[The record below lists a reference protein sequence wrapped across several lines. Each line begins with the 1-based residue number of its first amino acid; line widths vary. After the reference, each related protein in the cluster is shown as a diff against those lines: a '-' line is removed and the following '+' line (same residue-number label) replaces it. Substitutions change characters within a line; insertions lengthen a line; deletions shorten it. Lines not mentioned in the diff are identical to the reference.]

1 MKKKNIIL
9 LVLFLLL
16 AGTAIFLY
24 PKLSKKSSTG
34 DNPFMQFSIED
45 TAAVSK
51 ITIQDRNG
59 NVALLERKS
68 GSTDWTIN
76 KKYNAR
82 KDVIKLLLECFH
94 DIRVRGNVPTKMRDN
109 MMSVMAFLH

>member
-16 AGTAIFLY
+16 AGTAVFLY

-45 TAAVSK
+45 TASVSK
-51 ITIQDRNG
+51 VTIQDRNG

-68 GSTDWTIN
+68 GSEWTIN

-94 DIRVRGNVPTKMRDN
+94 DVRV
-109 MMSVMAFLH
+109 MSQRRCVTT